1 MFMRGK
7 EIKQFQTEWQNISFY
22 DMKIKLN
29 NDLPSSDFYNLFYKL
44 LFNKYSKFD
53 DLPKDWLLE
62 KEKSADNIKKFLK
75 TEDSILSYGC
85 GLGYVEHILF
95 KKYKKLNVFDF
106 SSISSKW
113 LINKNKNINFL
124 TKLDG
129 KYDCIYLQQVL
140 YALNYSD
147 CVSLIN
153 MLKINL
159 NENGKIVLTHTSIIP
174 LENGINFNN
183 FIQTLKSF
191 IRPIYHLFKD
201 TNNKTGQ
208 FWGWQRDNKRYISIV
223 NDSNMKVSEIFTSTN
238 GSNESIIIIEKASS

>member
-1 MFMRGK
+1 MRGK
-7 EIKQFQTEWQNISFY
+7 EKKFFQTEWQNISFY

-29 NDLPSSDFYNLFYKL
+29 NDLPTSDFYNLFYKL
-44 LFNKYSKFD
+44 LFNKYSKFE

-113 LINKNKNINFL
+113 LINKNKTINFL
-124 TKLDG
+124 TKLEG

-153 MLKINL
+153 MLKTNL
-159 NENGKIVLTHTSIIP
+159 NENGKIVLINTSINP

-183 FIQTLKSF
+183 FIQILKSF
-191 IRPIYHLFKD
+191 IRPIYDLFKEN
-201 TNNKTGQ
+201 NNKTGQ
-208 FWGWQRDNKRYISIV
+208 FWGWQRDNKRYTSIV
-223 NDSNMKVSEIFTSTN
+223 NDSNMKVSEIFTPTN
-238 GSNESIIIIEKASS
+238 GSNESFIIIEKVPS